1 MLSVPLVA
9 PRDSHELWFGSS
21 RPRYRGSTN
30 ASSSEPSATRRQ
42 QLHNGNGN
50 LLTNAPTSTRAVFSS
65 TTPSNSLAML
75 QLEER
80 ALRLRKENIA
90 SFGAAWIKPAGIP
103 KTMQGMREEEA
114 EREEGLA
121 AAQQE
126 LNVAAMVAAAGAGG
140 AGVMDMDAF
149 GGEAMLQQQQ
159 QDMMMGGDNAGVAGE
174 GDGNEAD
181 ELERDLDDDIP
192 EAEDN
197 GFEDSGDEEGL
208 VEEGEEAYEE
218 ELMDRNLDDDIPD
231 GYPDED
237 DDDDDDDDDDEED
250 AYDDDEMPG
259 GDEIPVRDLDDDIPE
274 ANDLEDEDM
283 DDDIPE
289 AEEWQHTDSELEDND
304 DSDLDGDH
312 TGTHD
317 PFAHYGGGDDGI
329 VSTNTQ
335 TPASANTARRGSR
348 RSSTHLPPPPQARTR
363 ETEAQRRFLQRWS
376 GVGVETDSDNET
388 LPSPMMGVDNDEE
401 DDDLRASITSAGY
414 ARGQV
419 ARSARMRQAQSR
431 FGRFMRR
438 GGPRDSLD

>member
-1 MLSVPLVA
+1 MMSVPLVA

-21 RPRYRGSTN
+21 RARYRGSTN
-30 ASSSEPSATRRQ
+30 GSGSEPSASRRH

-50 LLTNAPTSTRAVFSS
+50 LLTNSPTSTRALFSA

-80 ALRLRKENIA
+80 ALRLRKANIA

-121 AAQQE
+121 AAAQE
-126 LNVAAMVAAAGAGG
+126 LNVAAMVAAAQGGGVAGA
-140 AGVMDMDAF
+140 DMDAF
-149 GGEAMLQQQQ
+149 GGETMLQQQQ
-159 QDMMMGGDNAGVAGE
+159 DLMMGGDNTGAAGE
-174 GDGNEAD
+174 GDGIGAD

-192 EAEDN
+192 EAED
-197 GFEDSGDEEGL
+197 GFGDSDEDGL

-237 DDDDDDDDDDEED
+237 DDDDDDEDDYDDDDDDELP
-250 AYDDDEMPG
+250 A

-304 DSDLDGDH
+304 DSDMDGDI
-312 TGTHD
+312 TNTLD
-317 PFAHYGGGDDGI
+317 PFAQYNSGADGV

-335 TPASANTARRGSR
+335 TPASANTARRRSQ
-348 RSSTHLPPPPQARTR
+348 RSSTRLPPPPQAEMRRTR

-376 GVGVETDSDNET
+376 GGGAENDSDNET
-388 LPSPMMGVDNDEE
+388 LPSPMMGVDNDDE

-414 ARGQV
+414 ARGQA
-419 ARSARMRQAQSR
+419 ARNARMRQAQNR

>member
-1 MLSVPLVA
+1 
-9 PRDSHELWFGSS
+9 
-21 RPRYRGSTN
+21 
-30 ASSSEPSATRRQ
+30 
-42 QLHNGNGN
+42 
-50 LLTNAPTSTRAVFSS
+50 
-65 TTPSNSLAML
+65 ML

-126 LNVAAMVAAAGAGG
+126 LNVAAMVAAAQAGG
-140 AGVMDMDAF
+140 VVGADAF
-149 GGEAMLQQQQ
+149 GGETMLQQQQ

-174 GDGNEAD
+174 GDGIEAD

-192 EAEDN
+192 EAED
-197 GFEDSGDEEGL
+197 GFADSDEEGL

-218 ELMDRNLDDDIPD
+218 ELMERNLDDDIPD

-237 DDDDDDDDDDEED
+237 DDDDDDDEEEED
-250 AYDDDEMPG
+250 DYDDDEDEIAG
-259 GDEIPVRDLDDDIPE
+259 GDEIPVRDLDDDVPE

-304 DSDLDGDH
+304 DSDMDGDQ
-312 TGTHD
+312 TNTND
-317 PFAHYGGGDDGI
+317 PFAQYNSPADGV

-335 TPASANTARRGSR
+335 TPASTNTARRGSR
-348 RSSTHLPPPPQARTR
+348 RSSDRLPPPPQAEMRRTR

-376 GVGVETDSDNET
+376 GVGAETDSDNET
-388 LPSPMMGVDNDEE
+388 LPSPMMGVNNEDD
-401 DDDLRASITSAGY
+401 DDDLRASITSASY
-414 ARGQV
+414 ARGQA
-419 ARSARMRQAQSR
+419 ARNARMRQAQSR

>member
-1 MLSVPLVA
+1 
-9 PRDSHELWFGSS
+9 
-21 RPRYRGSTN
+21 
-30 ASSSEPSATRRQ
+30 
-42 QLHNGNGN
+42 
-50 LLTNAPTSTRAVFSS
+50 
-65 TTPSNSLAML
+65 ML

-126 LNVAAMVAAAGAGG
+126 LNVAAMVAAAQAGGIAG
-140 AGVMDMDAF
+140 AGVTDMDAF
-149 GGEAMLQQQQ
+149 GGETMLQQQQ
-159 QDMMMGGDNAGVAGE
+159 QDMMGGGDNTGAVGE
-174 GDGNEAD
+174 GDGIGAE
-181 ELERDLDDDIP
+181 ELERDLDNDIP
-192 EAEDN
+192 EAED
-197 GFEDSGDEEGL
+197 GYADSDEDGL

-237 DDDDDDDDDDEED
+237 DDNDDDDED
-250 AYDDDEMPG
+250 DYDDDDLPA
-259 GDEIPVRDLDDDIPE
+259 GDEIPVHDLDDDIPE
-274 ANDLEDEDM
+274 ANYLEDEDM

-304 DSDLDGDH
+304 ESDVDED
-312 TGTHD
+312 TTNTHD
-317 PFAHYGGGDDGI
+317 PFAHYNSGADGV

-335 TPASANTARRGSR
+335 TPGSANTARRGSR
-348 RSSTHLPPPPQARTR
+348 RSSTRLPPPPQAEMRRTR

-376 GVGVETDSDNET
+376 GVGADSDSDNET
-388 LPSPMMGVDNDEE
+388 LPSPMMGVDNDDD

-414 ARGQV
+414 ARGQAV
-419 ARSARMRQAQSR
+419 RNARMRQAQSR

>member
-1 MLSVPLVA
+1 MMSVPLVA

-21 RPRYRGSTN
+21 RPRYYRGNTN
-30 ASSSEPSATRRQ
+30 GSSSEPSASRRH

-50 LLTNAPTSTRAVFSS
+50 LLTNAPTSTRALFSA

-121 AAQQE
+121 AAAQE
-126 LNVAAMVAAAGAGG
+126 LNVAAMVAAAQAGG
-140 AGVMDMDAF
+140 VAGADMDAF
-149 GGEAMLQQQQ
+149 GGETMLQQQQ
-159 QDMMMGGDNAGVAGE
+159 DLMMVGDNTGAAGE
-174 GDGNEAD
+174 GDGIGAD

-192 EAEDN
+192 EAED
-197 GFEDSGDEEGL
+197 GFGDSDEDGL

-237 DDDDDDDDDDEED
+237 DDDDYDDDDDELP
-250 AYDDDEMPG
+250 A

-304 DSDLDGDH
+304 DSDMDGDN
-312 TGTHD
+312 TDTLD
-317 PFAHYGGGDDGI
+317 PFAQYNSEADGV

-335 TPASANTARRGSR
+335 TPASANTARRRSQ
-348 RSSTHLPPPPQARTR
+348 RSSTRLPPPPQAEMRRTR

-376 GVGVETDSDNET
+376 GVGAENDSDNET
-388 LPSPMMGVDNDEE
+388 LPSPMMGVDNDDE

-414 ARGQV
+414 ARGQA
-419 ARSARMRQAQSR
+419 ARNARMRQAQNR